1 MPMIAGVSINELPVQ
16 LAEIFYTIMLP
27 ILLLAGIGW
36 VIQRKLGLE
45 MATLR
50 RLNFYFIMPALVYV
64 ALVSSPLAAGDIL
77 TVVAFGLACLVIQ
90 GSLTYA
96 VARLRRLPPDLR
108 RAAMMTT
115 MFHNSGNCGLPLQDL
130 AFSRAGLGDVAKV
143 YQTFVM
149 ITQNIVNFTV
159 GILIAAGG
167 GGDRR
172 WKRNLRHIARF
183 PPLYALSAALVT
195 ILIRQLL
202 SDAAPAVADALAPL
216 WTVVVLVKNAFI
228 AVALLTLGAQLA
240 LVGRQTNRYPVKMTL
255 MLRLLVGPAI
265 ALAVIY
271 TMGLT
276 GLIAQ
281 VLLISSATPTAVN
294 SMLLC
299 LEFENN
305 PDFVARAVFYSTLL
319 SPVTLTLIIFF
330 AQGNLLPGFAF

>member
-1 MPMIAGVSINELPVQ
+1 MLMIAGVSITELPAQ

-36 VIQRKLGLE
+36 VIQRALGLE

-64 ALVSSPLAAGDIL
+64 ALVSSPLAAGDVL
-77 TVVAFGLACLVIQ
+77 TVVAFGLTCLVIQ
-90 GSLTYA
+90 GTLTYA
-96 VARLRRLPPDLR
+96 IARLRRFPPDLR

-115 MFHNSGNCGLPLQDL
+115 MFHNSGNCGLPLQEM
-130 AFSRAGLGDVAKV
+130 AFSRVGLGDAAKI

-149 ITQNIVNFTV
+149 LTQNVVNFTV
-159 GILIAAGG
+159 GILIVSGG
-167 GGDRR
+167 GDDRR
-172 WKRNLRHIARF
+172 WKQNLRHIVRF

-195 ILIRQLL
+195 ILIRRSLG
-202 SDAAPAVADALAPL
+202 DAAPAVAEALAPL

-240 LVGRQTNRYPVKMTL
+240 AVGRHTDRHPVKMSL
-255 MLRLLVGPAI
+255 VLRLLVGPAI

-281 VLLISSATPTAVN
+281 VLLISAATPTAVN
-294 SMLLC
+294 CMLLC

-305 PDFVARAVFYSTLL
+305 PDFAARAVFYSTLL
-319 SPVTLTLIIFF
+319 SPVTLTLTIFF
-330 AQGNLLPGFAF
+330 AQGNLLPGFAL

>member
-1 MPMIAGVSINELPVQ
+1 MPMIAGASIAELPAQ

-36 VIQRKLGLE
+36 VIQRRLGLD

-50 RLNFYFIMPALVYV
+50 RLNFYFIMPALVYG
-64 ALVSSPLAAGDIL
+64 ALVSSPLAGGDVL
-77 TVVAFGLACLVIQ
+77 TVVAFCLVCLVIQ
-90 GSLTYA
+90 GALTYA
-96 VARLRRLPPDLR
+96 IARLRRFPPDMR

-115 MFHNSGNCGLPLQDL
+115 MFYNSGNYGLPLQDL
-130 AFSRAGLGDVAKV
+130 AFRGMGLGGAAKI

-149 ITQNIVNFTV
+149 ITQNMVSFTV
-159 GILIAAGG
+159 GILIVAGG

-172 WKRNLRHIARF
+172 WKQNLRHIARF

-195 ILIRQLL
+195 ILIRQSLG
-202 SDAAPAVADALAPL
+202 DAAPAVADALAPL
-216 WTVVVLVKNAFI
+216 WIVVVLVKNAFI

-240 LVGRQTNRYPVKMTL
+240 LVGRRTERHPVRMTL
-255 MLRLLVGPAI
+255 VLRLLVGPAI

-294 SMLLC
+294 CMLLC
-299 LEFENN
+299 LEFDNN
-305 PDFVARAVFYSTLL
+305 TDFAARAVFYSTLL
-319 SPVTLTLIIFF
+319 SPVTLTLVIFF
-330 AQGNLLPGFAF
+330 AQGNLLPGFAL